1 MKKLQTEKAA
11 KRIRLLILTALVPAV
26 LTGCYATTPSMN
38 GGNTDADFPEYPIVT
53 VQPATNYPVITDAP
67 ASESTGY
74 SGGIIVLSGTDTPG
88 PTVIAINTMV
98 PEITVRSATAV
109 PATPTPVP
117 KATPTVFT
125 ALKSGAQGDAVREL
139 QKQLKKLGFYS
150 GNVDGD
156 YGPGTENAVKRFQ
169 AQYGLTA
176 DGVAGARTLS
186 ALAMAKE
193 TARPT
198 YSPTP
203 RPTAAPNYNED
214 TYLRPG
220 DSGTL
225 VKKMQDRLIELGYL
239 AGESNGKFNNA
250 TEAALKAFQKRHT
263 KTSDGVAGYETLNAL
278 FSRKARST
286 SVASGITGVSLAY
299 GDNNSAVKALQTRLK
314 SLGYYKS
321 VVNGNFGTQTE
332 AALRTYQN
340 YNSLLA
346 DGKAGSGT
354 LEALFSPEALTYKDA
369 RVFHPDYTIVPEA
382 WHDPTPP
389 PATPTPQAT
398 SVPSAK
404 ITYMAVTK
412 APGGGYIV
420 LKLGMKGDVVKNL
433 QKALQK
439 AGFFSGTVDG
449 YYGEGTEA
457 AVKAFQ
463 TVKKLT
469 VDGIAGP
476 ETQKLLYEGK

>member
-1 MKKLQTEKAA
+1 MKGQTKNAGR
-11 KRIRLLILTALVPAV
+11 RIRLVITLLLSAV
-26 LTGCYATTPSMN
+26 LLSGCYASTPTLS
-38 GGNTDADFPEYPIVT
+38 GGSGSDYPEFPVET
-53 VQPATNYPVITDAP
+53 VVPSTRYPVFTKEPEAG
-67 ASESTGY
+67 STVY
-74 SGGIIVLSGTDTPG
+74 TGGIIVVSGTAVPT
-88 PTVIAINTMV
+88 PTVIAIHTLV
-98 PEITVRSATAV
+98 PENTIRPATAV

-117 KATPTVFT
+117 TVTATAFT
-125 ALKSGAQGDAVREL
+125 ALRNGAQGETVREL
-139 QKQLKKLGFYS
+139 QRQLKKLGFYA

-156 YGPGTENAVKRFQ
+156 YGKGTEAAVKRFQ

-176 DGVAGARTLS
+176 DGVAGGRTLS
-186 ALAMAKE
+186 ALAMANE

-263 KTSDGVAGYETLNAL
+263 KTSDGIAGFETLDAL
-278 FSRKARST
+278 FSRKARGT
-286 SVASGITGVSLAY
+286 SVASGITGVVLIY

-321 VVNGNFGTQTE
+321 VVNGNFGPQTE
-332 AALRTYQN
+332 AALLTYQIF
-340 YNSLLA
+340 NSLRA
-346 DGKAGSGT
+346 DGKTESGT
-354 LEALFSPEALTYKDA
+354 LEALFSQETLTYREGRA
-369 RVFHPDYTIVPEA
+369 IHPDYTIVPEQ

-389 PATPTPQAT
+389 PVTPTPLPT
-398 SVPSAK
+398 SEPAAK
-404 ITYMAVTK
+404 ITYMAVTR
-412 APGGGYIV
+412 APGGAYVV
-420 LKLGMKGDVVKNL
+420 LKLGMKGDMVKTL

-449 YYGEGTEA
+449 FYGEATVA
-457 AVKAFQ
+457 AVMAFQ
-463 TVKKLT
+463 SVKKLT

-476 ETQKLLYEGK
+476 ETQKLLLEGKQ

>member
-1 MKKLQTEKAA
+1 MRKLLTKKAA

-26 LTGCYATTPSMN
+26 LTGCYATTPSLN
-38 GGNTDADFPEYPIVT
+38 GGDTDTDFPEYPIVT
-53 VQPATNYPVITDAP
+53 VQPATHYPVLTEAP
-67 ASESTGY
+67 ASESTAY
-74 SGGIIVLSGTDTPG
+74 SGGIIVVSGTATPG
-88 PTVIAINTMV
+88 PTVIAINTMA
-98 PEITVRSATAV
+98 PEITVRAATAV

-117 KATPTVFT
+117 TVTATVFT

-156 YGPGTENAVKRFQ
+156 YGSGTEAAVKRFQ

-214 TYLRPG
+214 TFLRPG

-239 AGESNGKFNNA
+239 AGES
-250 TEAALKAFQKRHT
+250 
-263 KTSDGVAGYETLNAL
+263 DGVAGYETLDAL
-278 FSRKARST
+278 FSRKAKNT
-286 SVASGITGVSLAY
+286 SVASGITGISLEY

>member
-1 MKKLQTEKAA
+1 MRRLQSKKAG
-11 KRIRLLILTALVPAV
+11 KRIRLLILAVLVPAV
-26 LTGCYATTPSMN
+26 LTGCYASTPTLN
-38 GGNTDADFPEYPIVT
+38 GGGASTDFPEFPVVT
-53 VQPATNYPVITDAP
+53 VEPATRSPLYTEEP
-67 ASESTGY
+67 ESRSTAY
-74 SGGIIVLSGTDTPG
+74 TGGIIVVSGTATPTS
-88 PTVIAINTMV
+88 TVIAINTMV
-98 PEITVRSATAV
+98 PEVTVWRATAV

-117 KATPTVFT
+117 TVTATAFT
-125 ALKSGAQGDAVREL
+125 SLKNGAQGDAVREL
-139 QKQLKKLGFYS
+139 QRQLKRLGFYS
-150 GNVDGD
+150 GNIDGD
-156 YGPGTENAVKRFQ
+156 YGKGTEAAVKRFQ
-169 AQYGLTA
+169 DQYGLTA

-186 ALAMAKE
+186 ALAMAND

-214 TYLRPG
+214 TYLQPG

-239 AGESNGKFNNA
+239 AGESTGKFNNA
-250 TEAALKAFQKRHT
+250 TEMALKAFQKRHT
-263 KTSDGVAGYETLNAL
+263 KYSDGVAGYETLDAL
-278 FSRKARST
+278 FSRNARTT
-286 SVASGITGVSLAY
+286 SVASGITGISLEY
-299 GDNNSAVKALQTRLK
+299 GDNSSAVKALQTRLK

-340 YNSLLA
+340 FSGMVP

-354 LEALFSPEALTYKDA
+354 LEELFSQMALTYKEA
-369 RVFHPDYTIVPEA
+369 RALHPDYTVVPEA
-382 WHDPTPP
+382 WHDPTPA

-398 SVPSAK
+398 AEPMVK
-404 ITYMAVTK
+404 ITYTAVTN

-420 LKLGMKGDVVKNL
+420 LRQGMKGDAVKKL
-433 QKALQK
+433 QNALKK
-439 AGFFSGTVDG
+439 AGFFSDTVDG
-449 YYGEGTEA
+449 YYGAATVA

-476 ETQKLLYEGK
+476 ETQKLLYGN